1 MTLKKEIG
9 QPKDENDDLVM
20 ISDDNK
26 TEISKSLINTEINIK
41 SKNNVKCKTNKNRKP
56 CKNLQDAID
65 FAFNE
70 LEAVDYNNGTRY
82 DFHNLGTA
90 DYNNDTSK
98 TDLVPI
104 KFFLKQSKKWMMMR
118 KMAYNL

>member
-1 MTLKKEIG
+1 
-9 QPKDENDDLVM
+9 M

-41 SKNNVKCKTNKNRKP
+41 RKNNVKCKTNKNRKP

-104 KFFLKQSKKWMMMR
+104 KFFLKQSKKRMMMR